1 MRVPAGCGYRIETEG
16 GRAWVTL
23 QLDGFVVGEGSR
35 PPVVAF
41 ELPAAKVEAPK
52 SLLHRA

>member
-1 MRVPAGCGYRIETEG
+1 MKVPAGCGYRIETAGE
-16 GRAWVTL
+16 RARVTL
-23 QLDGFVVGEGSR
+23 QLDGFVVGEGCH
-35 PPVVAF
+35 PPLVAF

>member
-1 MRVPAGCGYRIETEG
+1 MKVPAGCGHRIETAGE
-16 GRAWVTL
+16 RARVTQ

-35 PPVVAF
+35 PPLVAF

-52 SLLHRA
+52 CLLHRA